1 MTDRNRCV
9 SCAREQR
16 AFFLFFWWLICNS
29 LDPKKNTKR
38 AKWSQNSGLFLLCLR
53 PSLLALCWY
62 CTFKQACNFPAW
74 LGKPPPSHADL

>member
-53 PSLLALCWY
+53 PLLLPSAGTVPSNRLVI
-62 CTFKQACNFPAW
+62 FQ
-74 LGKPPPSHADL
+74 LG